1 MNELKF
7 RLQEDEFINVFSR
20 RTMLPKIDT
29 IRDTLK
35 VLETQGLKAILH
47 HIVKRAVANKVF
59 DNGTIDGY
67 MVGVNDGTKFFGSN
81 KKFCPG
87 CLKNNKHNFHS
98 GVVISTIGDGPSLT
112 VGFEMYKP

>member
-1 MNELKF
+1 MPLFLGFLLRIENMNERKF
-7 RLQEDEFINVFSR
+7 RLCEDEFIHVFSR

-59 DNGTIDGY
+59 DNGTIEDSRAKSHF
-67 MVGVNDGTKFFGSN
+67 MTF
-81 KKFCPG
+81 
-87 CLKNNKHNFHS
+87 
-98 GVVISTIGDGPSLT
+98 
-112 VGFEMYKP
+112 